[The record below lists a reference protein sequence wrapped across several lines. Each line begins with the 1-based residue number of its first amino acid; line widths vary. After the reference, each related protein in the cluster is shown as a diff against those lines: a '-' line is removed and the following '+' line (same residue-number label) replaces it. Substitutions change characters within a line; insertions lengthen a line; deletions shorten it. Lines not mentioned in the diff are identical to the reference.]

1 MNYIKE
7 LQKENTDLK
16 NRLSAT
22 EELLNDLVVYCQ
34 SSKFKG
40 GPENRWMNPD
50 DIIRRIH
57 EGKININLNSGD

>member
-1 MNYIKE
+1 MNYIKA
-7 LQKENTDLK
+7 LQNENTDLK

-40 GPENRWMNPD
+40 GPENHWMNPD
-50 DIIRRIH
+50 DIIRRIRD
-57 EGKININLNSGD
+57 GQYYINKED

>member
-1 MNYIKE
+1 MNYIKT
-7 LQKENTDLK
+7 LQNENTKLK

-22 EELLNDLVVYCQ
+22 EELLNDLIIYCQ

-50 DIIRRIH
+50 DIIRRIRD
-57 EGKININLNSGD
+57 GQYYINKED

>member
-1 MNYIKE
+1 MNYIKT
-7 LQKENTDLK
+7 LQNENTDLK

-50 DIIRRIH
+50 DIIRRIRD
-57 EGKININLNSGD
+57 GQYYINKED